1 MPIRAVVTTI
11 GKICLEF
18 QGRSDWESRKFGATA
33 LMAEDRNKLDQFLEH
48 LTAPDSHD
56 QHIML
61 LYGILK
67 IYAELMTSETWACSQ
82 STLVKLVAK
91 VRKQLEQKE
100 RRPLLYFDKG
110 LLMHL
115 CLVDT
120 FYPLVSFEDSFL
132 GDLELYDPSWFENV
146 DSLTGE
152 VRINSAILHHY
163 TKFMAHFVRLRRR
176 AFIWVREARGVLND
190 KHLTGEASEGESKEI
205 IIAAGLMQK
214 GKEVVTSSAA
224 AIEAMENL
232 RDGRYNNGEDNDSE
246 GKRTDFYTLRGA
258 YYTYALM
265 ALTRT
270 FSDPVWKFV
279 DKDLP
284 RFINLSDF
292 EARGEVLCERI
303 ARRMSVVGM
312 EAWSYLPLIGA
323 AGFESRTPK
332 NRERVK
338 ELVNDII
345 GKGFTTA
352 ELCLA
357 DVKMLWR
364 HDCRLAAQTVPG
376 QVS

>member
-18 QGRSDWESRKFGATA
+18 QGRSDWESRKSGATA

-115 CLVDT
+115 CLIDT

-246 GKRTDFYTLRGA
+246 
-258 YYTYALM
+258 
-265 ALTRT
+265 
-270 FSDPVWKFV
+270 VWKFV

-338 ELVNDII
+338 ELINDII

-364 HDCRLAAQTVPG
+364 DDCRLAAQAVPG